1 MNTRDHNAASVEM
14 WNAGMPDVQRSQDRR
29 ELRIDRVGVKDLR
42 YPLRW
47 LLADGTEQTG
57 VANFSL
63 YVALAA
69 TEKGTHMSRFI
80 ELLEHVLA
88 PGRPPLDVAG
98 LPRLHADM
106 LARLHADSGRI
117 EIGFTLFLKKAAPVS
132 RVESLLDYQVAVA
145 IDGAA
150 NAAALA
156 LTVVVP
162 VKSLC
167 PCSKS
172 IADYGAHNQR
182 SHVTITVRSVEP
194 IPAEQLIRIAESE
207 ASSEIYGLLKRAD
220 EKYITE
226 RAYDNP
232 KFVEDL
238 VRDVAA
244 RVKVDLRVLSFSVEA
259 ENFESIHNHS
269 AYARIDG

>member
-14 WNAGMPDVQRSQDRR
+14 WNAGIPDVQRSHDRR

-47 LLADGTEQTG
+47 RLADGTEQTG
-57 VANFSL
+57 AANFSL

-69 TEKGTHMSRFI
+69 TQKGTHMSRFI
-80 ELLEHVLA
+80 ELLENVLA
-88 PGRPPLDVAG
+88 PDEPALDVAG

-106 LARLHADSGRI
+106 LERLNADSGRI
-117 EIGFTLFLKKAAPVS
+117 EIGFTMFIKKAAPIS

-145 IDGAA
+145 IDGSAQD
-150 NAAALA
+150 AALA

-172 IADYGAHNQR
+172 VAEYGAHNQR
-182 SHVTITVRSVEP
+182 SHVTITVRTSEP
-194 IPAEQLIRIAESE
+194 IPVEQLIRIAEEE

-244 RVKVDLRVLSFSVEA
+244 RVKGDPRVLGFSVEA

>member
-1 MNTRDHNAASVEM
+1 MNTRDHNAASLEM
-14 WNAGMPDVQRSQDRR
+14 WNAGIPDVQRSQDRR

-47 LLADGTEQTG
+47 RLADGSEQTG

-80 ELLEHVLA
+80 ELLEYVLA
-88 PGRPPLDVAG
+88 PGKPALDVTA
-98 LPRLHADM
+98 LPLLHADM
-106 LARLHADSGRI
+106 LARLQADSGRI
-117 EIGFTLFLKKAAPVS
+117 EIGFTLFLKKSAPVS
-132 RVESLLDYQVAVA
+132 RVESLLDYQVTVA
-145 IDGAA
+145 IDGSGSD
-150 NAAALA
+150 AALA

-172 IADYGAHNQR
+172 VAEYGAHNQR
-182 SHVTITVRSVEP
+182 SHVTISVRATEP
-194 IPAEQLIRIAESE
+194 IAVEQLIRIAEEE

-244 RVKVDLRVLSFSVEA
+244 RVKADKRVLGFSVEA

-269 AYARIDG
+269 AYARIEG

>member
-1 MNTRDHNAASVEM
+1 M
-14 WNAGMPDVQRSQDRR
+14 WNAGMPDVQRSHDRR

-47 LLADGTEQTG
+47 RLADGSEQTG

-69 TEKGTHMSRFI
+69 TQKGTHMSRFI
-80 ELLEHVLA
+80 ELLEDVLA
-88 PGRPPLDVAG
+88 PGKPALELAG
-98 LPRLHADM
+98 FPRLHGDM
-106 LARLHADSGRI
+106 LGRLGADSGRI

-145 IDGAA
+145 IDGPG
-150 NAAALA
+150 NAPSLA

-172 IADYGAHNQR
+172 VAEYGAHNQR
-182 SHVTITVRSVEP
+182 SHVTIVVRTSEP
-194 IPAEQLIRIAESE
+194 IPVEELIRIAEEE

-244 RVKVDLRVLSFSVEA
+244 RVKSDPRVLGFSVEA

>member
-1 MNTRDHNAASVEM
+1 MNMRDPSGANAEM
-14 WNAGMPDVQRSQDRR
+14 LGAGMPDVQRSHDRR

-47 LLADGTEQTG
+47 RLADGSEQSG
-57 VANFSL
+57 VAKFSL
-63 YVALAA
+63 YVGLEA
-69 TEKGTHMSRFI
+69 TQKGTHMSRFI
-80 ELLEHVLA
+80 ELLEGEIA
-88 PGRPPLDVAG
+88 PGQPALDAG
-98 LPRLHADM
+98 RLPRLHADM
-106 LARLHADSGRI
+106 LARLNADSGRI
-117 EIGFTLFLKKAAPVS
+117 EVGFTMFLKKAAPIS
-132 RVESLLDYQVAVA
+132 RVESLLDYQVALVV
-145 IDGAA
+145 DGSQGDAA
-150 NAAALA
+150 
-156 LTVVVP
+156 TTVSVVVP

-172 IADYGAHNQR
+172 VAEYGAHNQR
-182 SHVTITVRSVEP
+182 SHVTITVRVREP
-194 IPAEQLIRIAESE
+194 VAPEQLIRIAEAE
-207 ASSEIYGLLKRAD
+207 ASSEIYGLLKRVD

-244 RVKVDLRVLSFSVEA
+244 RVKSDSRVMGFSVEA

>member
-1 MNTRDHNAASVEM
+1 MPTWLPKSPGPTRRSSRSRKMSSWVAPAARCSKCSLLKARRSPPCNSDCRTTSSITATRRNCSPSRGSMRRGSKLRSARASRLRLRAGRKWPNERGRMNTRDHSAASVEM

-47 LLADGTEQTG
+47 RLADGSEQNG

-88 PGRPPLDVAG
+88 AGRPALELAG

-106 LARLHADSGRI
+106 LERLHADSGRI

-132 RVESLLDYQVAVA
+132 
-145 IDGAA
+145 
-150 NAAALA
+150 
-156 LTVVVP
+156 
-162 VKSLC
+162 
-167 PCSKS
+167 
-172 IADYGAHNQR
+172 
-182 SHVTITVRSVEP
+182 
-194 IPAEQLIRIAESE
+194 
-207 ASSEIYGLLKRAD
+207 
-220 EKYITE
+220 
-226 RAYDNP
+226 
-232 KFVEDL
+232 
-238 VRDVAA
+238 
-244 RVKVDLRVLSFSVEA
+244 
-259 ENFESIHNHS
+259 
-269 AYARIDG
+269 